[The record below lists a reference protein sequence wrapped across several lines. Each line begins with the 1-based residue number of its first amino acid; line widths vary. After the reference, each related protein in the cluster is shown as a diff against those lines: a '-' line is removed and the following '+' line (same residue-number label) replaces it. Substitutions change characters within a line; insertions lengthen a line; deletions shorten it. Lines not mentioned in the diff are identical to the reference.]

1 MNNSILL
8 AIVLSILVLWVIQ
21 KNKECYRYNNYANM
35 GSLTQEYIATH
46 PNRRVSDYFSQC
58 APGEDC

>member
-1 MNNSILL
+1 MNSSILL
-8 AIVLSILVLWVIQ
+8 AIVLSILVLWLIQ

-46 PNRRVSDYFSQC
+46 PNRRVSDYFAHC